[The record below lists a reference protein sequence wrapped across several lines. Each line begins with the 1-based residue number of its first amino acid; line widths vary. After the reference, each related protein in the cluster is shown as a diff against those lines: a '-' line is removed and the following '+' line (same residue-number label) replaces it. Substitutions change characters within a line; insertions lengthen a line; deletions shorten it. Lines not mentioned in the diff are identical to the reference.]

1 MKNEQSFKISDEH
14 CINGIES
21 SKLANVVRIL
31 AAEAVENAK
40 SGHPGM
46 PMGMAEIALALW
58 ISKLKHN
65 PLDPN
70 WINRDRFVLSNG
82 HGSML
87 IYSLLYLTGYDLT
100 IDDLKKFRRL
110 GSKTPGHPEVDIT
123 PGVETTTGPLG
134 QGLANG
140 VGMALSEKLI
150 ASEFNRPGF
159 PVIDHFTYV
168 FLGDGCLMEGLSHE
182 VCSLAGVLK
191 LSKLICFYDSNG
203 ISIDGKID
211 PWFDEDTKKRFEGY
225 GWNVIGPVDG
235 HNIDDISVALNSAIS
250 NHNSR
255 DENKFAPTL
264 IICKTIIGKG
274 APIKEGTAKVHGEAL
289 GAEEIKA
296 MKVSVNWDE
305 SSFKVPQ
312 EILKAWNAHTLGQAR
327 QDAWNHLFETYRTE
341 YPVKAQRLID
351 RLSGK
356 VDKSKLDKDISL
368 LINQFLKNPLTIA
381 SRKASQ
387 KVLNFLGPRFDFL
400 LGGSADLT
408 GSNLTQWEGS
418 EPVRLLGSG
427 KTISGR
433 HINFGVREFGMFSIC
448 NGIALHGGFVPYN
461 GTFLTFSDYGRNAIR
476 MAAMMG
482 KRVIF
487 VFTHDSVGLGED
499 GPTHQAVEHISSLR
513 IIPNLNVWRPCD
525 PIETAI
531 AWKEA
536 ILCETGP
543 SALLFSR
550 QSLDPAVK
558 KIGDVSKISKGAYV
572 LIDDVDPQIILIA
585 TGSEVGLAMKSATTL
600 SNFGIGVRVVSIP
613 STSMFD
619 KQKTSYK
626 ESVLPDGI
634 PKIVIEAGVTDFW
647 WKYRPQAVLG
657 IDKFGESAPA
667 NDVFEHFGFTVKTII
682 ETVSVILGTKIK
694 IKGVN

>member
-1 MKNEQSFKISDEH
+1 MENEQSFKISDRH
-14 CINGIES
+14 SINGIEA
-21 SKLANVVRIL
+21 SKLANVLRVL
-31 AAEAVENAK
+31 SAETVENAK

-46 PMGMAEIALALW
+46 PLGMAEIAVALW
-58 ISKLKHN
+58 SSKLKHN

-87 IYSLLYLTGYDLT
+87 IYSLLHLTGYDLS
-100 IDDLKKFRRL
+100 IEDLKKFRKL

-140 VGMALSEKLI
+140 VGMALAEKLLN
-150 ASEFNRPGF
+150 SEFNRPGF
-159 PVIDHFTYV
+159 PIIDHFTYV
-168 FLGDGCLMEGLSHE
+168 FLGDGCLMEGVSHE

-203 ISIDGKID
+203 ISIDGQID
-211 PWFDEDTKKRFEGY
+211 PWFKEDVKKRFEGY

-235 HNIDDISVALNSAIS
+235 HNIEEVSNALNTAIN

-255 DENKFAPTL
+255 DENKCAPTL

-274 APIKEGTAKVHGEAL
+274 ALKKEGTAKAHGEAL
-289 GAEEIKA
+289 GSEDLNALKTFC
-296 MKVSVNWDE
+296 NWDKTTFE
-305 SSFKVPQ
+305 VPK
-312 EILKAWNAHTLGQAR
+312 EIMTAWNAHTLGQAR
-327 QDAWNHLFETYRTE
+327 QDAWNNLFDSYKAE
-341 YPVKAQRLID
+341 YPQKAQRLID
-351 RLSGK
+351 RCSGK
-356 VDKSKLDKDISL
+356 VDRSKLDREISL
-368 LINQFLKNPLTIA
+368 LINQFLENPLNIA
-381 SRKASQ
+381 SRKSSQ

-400 LGGSADLT
+400 IGGSADLT

-418 EPVRLLGSG
+418 EPVRLIGSG
-427 KTISGR
+427 KSISGR

-448 NGIALHGGFVPYN
+448 NGIALHGGFVSYS

-476 MAAMMG
+476 MAAMMN

-513 IIPNLNVWRPCD
+513 LIPNLNVWRPCD
-525 PIETAI
+525 PVETAI

-536 ILCETGP
+536 ILCDTGP
-543 SALLFSR
+543 TALLFSR

-558 KIGDVSKISKGAYV
+558 KMELVKLISKGGYI
-572 LIDDVDPQIILIA
+572 LIDSIKPQIILIS
-585 TGSEVGLAMKSATTL
+585 TGSEVGLAVKSASEL
-600 SNFGIGVRVVSIP
+600 SNLGIRVRVVSIP
-613 STSMFD
+613 STSVFD
-619 KQKTSYK
+619 KQKVSYK
-626 ESVLPDGI
+626 ESVLPNHI
-634 PKIVIEAGVTDFW
+634 PKVAIEAGVTDFW
-647 WKYRPQAVLG
+647 WKYRPDAVLG

-667 NDVFEHFGFTVKTII
+667 KDVFEHFGFTVKSVV
-682 ETVSVILGTKIK
+682 ETVSAVLGIK
-694 IKGVN
+694 IKLGGVD

>member
-1 MKNEQSFKISDEH
+1 MKYEQSFKISDEH
-14 CINGIES
+14 SINGIES
-21 SKLANVVRIL
+21 SKLANALRIL
-31 AAEAVENAK
+31 AAETVENAK

-46 PMGMAEIALALW
+46 PLGMAEIAVALW
-58 ISKLKHN
+58 SSKLKHN

-70 WINRDRFVLSNG
+70 WVNRDRFVLSNG

-87 IYSLLYLTGYDLT
+87 IYSLLHLTGYDLS
-100 IDDLKKFRRL
+100 IDDLKKFRKL

-140 VGMALSEKLI
+140 VGMALAEKMLS
-150 ASEFNRPGF
+150 SEFNRPGY
-159 PVIDHFTYV
+159 PIIDHFTYV
-168 FLGDGCLMEGLSHE
+168 FLGDGCLMEGVSHE

-191 LSKLICFYDSNG
+191 LSKLICFYDSNN
-203 ISIDGKID
+203 ISIDGQID
-211 PWFDEDTKKRFEGY
+211 PWFKEDIKKRFEGY

-235 HNIDDISVALNSAIS
+235 HNIDEITCALNQAIN
-250 NHNSR
+250 NHKSR

-274 APIKEGTAKVHGEAL
+274 APKKEGTAKAHGEAL
-289 GAEEIKA
+289 GTEELNALK
-296 MKVSVNWDE
+296 
-305 SSFKVPQ
+305 SSCDWEHTSF
-312 EILKAWNAHTLGQAR
+312 EIPKEIMTAWNAHTLGQAR
-327 QDAWNHLFETYRTE
+327 QDAWNHLFESYKAE
-341 YPVKAQRLID
+341 YPQKAQRLID
-351 RLSGK
+351 RCSGK
-356 VDKSKLDKDISL
+356 VDKLKLNNEVNV
-368 LINQFLKNPLTIA
+368 LINQFLKNQPNIA
-381 SRKASQ
+381 TRKSSQ

-418 EPVRLLGSG
+418 EPVRLIGSG
-427 KTISGR
+427 KLISGR

-448 NGIALHGGFVPYN
+448 NGISLHGGFVPYN

-476 MAAMMG
+476 MAAMMR

-487 VFTHDSVGLGED
+487 VFTHDSIGLGED

-513 IIPNLNVWRPCD
+513 LIPNLNVWRPCD

-536 ILCETGP
+536 ILCNTGP
-543 SALLFSR
+543 TALLFSR

-558 KIGDVSKISKGAYV
+558 KMELANRISRGGYTLSDVNN
-572 LIDDVDPQIILIA
+572 PQIILIS
-585 TGSEVGLAMKSATTL
+585 TGSEVGLAVKSAEEL
-600 SNFGIGVRVVSIP
+600 SNFGIRARVVSIP
-613 STSMFD
+613 STSVFD

-626 ESVLPDGI
+626 ESVLPSQI
-634 PKIVIEAGVTDFW
+634 PKVVIEAGVTDFW
-647 WKYRPQAVLG
+647 WKYQPAAVLG
-657 IDKFGESAPA
+657 VDQFGESAPA
-667 NDVFEHFGFTVKTII
+667 KDVFEHFGFTVKSVT
-682 ETVSVILGTKIK
+682 ETVSAVLGIKIK
-694 IKGVN
+694 IKGVS